1 MRMRRRWLILPIL
14 ICIAALLLPSVC
26 FTEDRATVRLARTIY
41 ALARDESYD
50 TKLAIGSLVMNRVS
64 SGWFSDDLSE
74 VLSDQQ
80 QFPSGE
86 RYDDES
92 LRAAH
97 AALSGKRTID
107 RDALYYQA
115 SDATETWDADSLCCS
130 VGNYNFYYTNGND

>member
-1 MRMRRRWLILPIL
+1 MRKIGLAVILLILM
-14 ICIAALLLPSVC
+14 AAWLLPTVC
-26 FTEDRATVRLARTIY
+26 FTEDTDTVRLARTIY

-50 TKLAIGSLVMNRVS
+50 TKLALGSLVMNRVS

-97 AALSGKRTID
+97 AVLAGKRTID
-107 RDALYYQA
+107 SDALYYQA
-115 SDATETWDADSLCCS
+115 ADTSDPWDEGDLCCS

>member
-1 MRMRRRWLILPIL
+1 MRRRHLILPIL
-14 ICIAALLLPSVC
+14 IFTAALLLPSVC

-41 ALARDESYD
+41 ALAKDESYD
-50 TKLAIGSLVMNRVS
+50 TKLALGSLVINRVN
-64 SGWFSDDLSE
+64 SGWFSDDLGE

-80 QFPSGE
+80 QFPAGE

-97 AALSGKRTID
+97 AVLAGKRTID
-107 RDALYYQA
+107 SDALYYQA
-115 SDATETWDADSLCCS
+115 ADTSDPWDEGDLCCS